1 MSKPIG
7 YFTGTMPGDGSLLDD
22 MQQAW
27 GSTFEVLNNSERL
40 WLLSSVTGMMTADT
54 TEDYNPH
61 EVSDLTSATERFD
74 ELSFYEQVALAEAL
88 IHQIKYHRY
97 NR

>member
-1 MSKPIG
+1 MINDN
-7 YFTGTMPGDGSLLDD
+7 YTLIDELQEL
-22 MQQAW
+22 W
-27 GSTFEVLNNSERL
+27 GAQFQELNNSQRL
-40 WLLSSVTGMMTADT
+40 WLLSCVTGTMTADVS
-54 TEDYNPH
+54 EDYEPMD
-61 EVSDLTSATERFD
+61 VGDLTSATERFD

>member
-1 MSKPIG
+1 MIDSNSTL
-7 YFTGTMPGDGSLLDD
+7 FDE
-22 MQQAW
+22 MQEAW

-40 WLLSSVTGMMTADT
+40 WLLSSVTGAMTAGVS
-54 TEDYNPH
+54 EDYEPMD
-61 EVSDLTSATERFD
+61 VGDLAPVTERFN

-88 IHQIKYHRY
+88 IHQIKFHRY